1 MTDATLDRAPSQG
14 WFGHPKQLAILFTSE
29 MWERFGYY
37 GMRALLVLYLVQHF
51 VFSDNVAGGLYGA
64 FTALVYLT
72 PLIGGFIA
80 DNYLGPKKS
89 VKLGAIFMSI
99 GYLMLAFTGGQQAE
113 PFVDIQGARYE
124 IAVEKVGETQTQFL
138 IDGDQ
143 RYQITGLEDGSI
155 RLEGAQGAV
164 PETVAAGGYAFGAE
178 RNGLAVLLLFVSLG
192 LVSIGNGY
200 FKPNISTMVGSLYEP
215 GDRRRDSGFTI
226 FYMGINTG
234 SLISQFF
241 GPLIVAITGSFQ
253 WGFAFAGFGMLLAW
267 LRIELAGKA
276 LEGYGERPADAKN
289 RDWLIYGASIAAIPV
304 MWFLLNNAVVAAE
317 AARAVAANGVFGYLA
332 SLPLLGKVMFLSFL
346 VSMIAIPIW
355 SLASLK
361 KEERDRMIV
370 AVVLILFSVVFWTLF
385 EQAGS
390 SLTLFADR
398 NTDRDIAIGGF
409 NYLMPAGQV
418 QIFNPLFIV
427 LMAPLFTLM
436 WGALAK
442 RNLEPSVPL
451 KFAIGLVLVGL
462 GFLALVFGSQ
472 FHDDA
477 FKVPL
482 FWLAIA
488 YLLHSVAEL
497 CVSPVGLSM
506 ITKLSIARLVGL
518 MMGLWFLGI
527 SFAQYVGGI
536 IAQFASTETIGG
548 QVLNAKV
555 SLDTYLSVFQT
566 IGIASIIA
574 GGVLLLFWPILKKGM
589 HGVV

>member
-1 MTDATLDRAPSQG
+1 MTDATLGRAPSQG

-124 IAVEKVGETQTQFL
+124 IAVEKVGESQTQFL
-138 IDGDQ
+138 VDGDQ

-346 VSMIAIPIW
+346 VSMIAIP
-355 SLASLK
+355 
-361 KEERDRMIV
+361 
-370 AVVLILFSVVFWTLF
+370 
-385 EQAGS
+385 
-390 SLTLFADR
+390 
-398 NTDRDIAIGGF
+398 
-409 NYLMPAGQV
+409 
-418 QIFNPLFIV
+418 
-427 LMAPLFTLM
+427 
-436 WGALAK
+436 
-442 RNLEPSVPL
+442 
-451 KFAIGLVLVGL
+451 
-462 GFLALVFGSQ
+462 
-472 FHDDA
+472 
-477 FKVPL
+477 
-482 FWLAIA
+482 
-488 YLLHSVAEL
+488 
-497 CVSPVGLSM
+497 
-506 ITKLSIARLVGL
+506 
-518 MMGLWFLGI
+518 
-527 SFAQYVGGI
+527 
-536 IAQFASTETIGG
+536 
-548 QVLNAKV
+548 
-555 SLDTYLSVFQT
+555 
-566 IGIASIIA
+566 
-574 GGVLLLFWPILKKGM
+574 
-589 HGVV
+589 